1 MLNRAGLVFCAGLIF
16 LYGCAIGSDRSMR
29 PSGLAGIPASQLPVF
44 RPPKTEEGS
53 LWSDVRGISLYPD
66 RRASRVGDIVT
77 VRIVEDPEAKLNA
90 NTNTTRNSSLSAK
103 LKFLGYMKALADKN
117 PRLAQNPGTDDLIN
131 STLGASFD
139 GKGSSDRTGHVKAYI
154 TAMVVDVLPNGFL
167 SITGRREIRVN
178 NETEYIT
185 ISGII
190 RPEDIGPN
198 NEIASTYVA
207 NARII
212 YSGSGPLA
220 DKQKPGWL
228 GRIIDHV
235 WPF

>member
-1 MLNRAGLVFCAGLIF
+1 
-16 LYGCAIGSDRSMR
+16 MR

>member
-212 YSGSGPLA
+212 YSGCGPLA